1 MRAIAHQ
8 IDRFTALAGW
18 LAGWIILPL
27 IRSMLWEVVSRSV
40 LSRPTIWAYEA
51 AYIQMGALFV
61 LGIAYV
67 TQTDGHVRVDLAYAN
82 FRPRVQAIVNLLGNL
97 LVAPLVLWLCFGLFD
112 YLYDA
117 WESGERSGESLW
129 NPYVWPARLA
139 FWLGFVLLAAQT
151 VSELLKN
158 LSTLVSGQADEG
170 AA

>member
-27 IRSMLWEVVSRSV
+27 IMSMLWEVVSRYV

>member
-18 LAGWIILPL
+18 LAAWIILPL
-27 IRSMLWEVVSRSV
+27 IMSMLWEVVSRYV
-40 LSRPTIWAYEA
+40 FTRPTIWAYEA

-158 LSTLVSGQADEG
+158 LATLVSGPADEG

>member
-27 IRSMLWEVVSRSV
+27 IMSMLWEVVSRYV

-158 LSTLVSGQADEG
+158 LATLVSGPADEG

>member
-27 IRSMLWEVVSRSV
+27 IMSMLWEVVSRYV

-117 WESGERSGESLW
+117 WESGERSGESAW
-129 NPYVWPARLA
+129 NPIVWPARLA